1 MSHEKNTRRT
11 PPCLQITESVDVKK
25 STTSGSVTFGSKGDS
40 SLMDG
45 SIKSRYC
52 HAVFTLLSRDTNTNN
67 FIDSP
72 QDGSSEPIDSVLKY
86 N

>member
-1 MSHEKNTRRT
+1 MSHEKNTRRA

-25 STTSGSVTFGSKGDS
+25 STTSESVTFGSKGDS

-52 HAVFTLLSRDTNTNN
+52 HAVFLYCHAIQIQITLLILHKMGLQNQLTV
-67 FIDSP
+67 F
-72 QDGSSEPIDSVLKY
+72 
-86 N
+86 